1 MNKAINLSAMF
12 VFFVFSNLG
21 SAQVTVPVMM
31 MHSLDDLERRNE
43 EDGRVTQRISGD
55 AVGLIRVEWPT
66 GTMTTPHNHANEL
79 IVFLVEGRLRALSG
93 DNEFILVPGDN
104 YVSPSSFDL
113 LKNYDGEALLSGQ
126 ADRWSKWGEIEVKG
140 GRTCITFD
148 NPDAYGIQRAKNHS
162 IDYKII
168 DNNRFKT
175 REDFDRALV
184 EELEDSKPD
193 LVVLAGFMRI
203 LTPVMI
209 EAFKNRIIN
218 IHPSLLPKYP
228 GLDTHNSVMNNGDL
242 KHGVTIHFVNEV
254 LDGGQI
260 IAQGEISVNNDE
272 TLEELKTRIHAIEHV
287 MLPMVVSKFADG
299 TINKEKVIYEK
310 F

>member
-1 MNKAINLSAMF
+1 MF
-12 VFFVFSNLG
+12 KIAVLISGNGSNL
-21 SAQVTVPVMM
+21 
-31 MHSLDDLERRNE
+31 
-43 EDGRVTQRISGD
+43 
-55 AVGLIRVEWPT
+55 
-66 GTMTTPHNHANEL
+66 
-79 IVFLVEGRLRALSG
+79 
-93 DNEFILVPGDN
+93 
-104 YVSPSSFDL
+104 
-113 LKNYDGEALLSGQ
+113 EALIDACKKNVINGSI
-126 ADRWSKWGEIEVKG
+126 DIVISN
-140 GRTCITFD
+140 

-184 EELEDSKPD
+184 EELKDSNPD
-193 LVVLAGFMRI
+193 LIVLAGFMRI
-203 LTPVMI
+203 LTSVMT
-209 EAFKNRIIN
+209 EAFRKKIIN

-228 GLDTHNSVMNNGDL
+228 GLDTHNSVIKNGDL

-299 TINKEKVIYEK
+299 TINTEKVIYEK
-310 F
+310 FK

>member
-1 MNKAINLSAMF
+1 MF
-12 VFFVFSNLG
+12 KIAVLISGNGSNLE
-21 SAQVTVPVMM
+21 ALINACKKNV
-31 MHSLDDLERRNE
+31 
-43 EDGRVTQRISGD
+43 ISGSID
-55 AVGLIRVEWPT
+55 IIIS
-66 GTMTTPHNHANEL
+66 N
-79 IVFLVEGRLRALSG
+79 
-93 DNEFILVPGDN
+93 
-104 YVSPSSFDL
+104 
-113 LKNYDGEALLSGQ
+113 
-126 ADRWSKWGEIEVKG
+126 
-140 GRTCITFD
+140 

-162 IDYKII
+162 IDYKIV

-184 EELEDSKPD
+184 AELEDYNPD

-209 EAFKNRIIN
+209 EAFKNKIIN

-228 GLDTHNSVMNNGDL
+228 GLDTHNSVMKNGDL

-260 IAQGEISVNNDE
+260 IAQGEISVNPKE

-287 MLPMVVSKFADG
+287 MLPMVVSKFADE
-299 TINKEKVIYEK
+299 TINTEKVIYEK
-310 F
+310 FK